1 MGHGLK
7 VRSIAGL
14 SILAVLLCSAC
25 GSNGSG
31 TQSAAQP
38 SSTATAASSTG
49 PSTSAARTLP
59 GTGKPSVTIGDKNYT
74 EQFVLGELYRQGLE
88 AEGFT
93 VELTQNIGPTDVT
106 LRALESGSLDMYPEY
121 LNVFNSAVAKYGHG
135 FSTQPA
141 ADQAAQR
148 YAGDHGLALLSPTP
162 FSDTDAIA
170 VTAGYAQDNHLRS
183 LRDLA
188 RLVPAPVLGGP
199 PEFPQSRPGLSDLER
214 TYGMTN
220 HGYKPVAVGDQYSAL
235 DDGSVQAAEVNS
247 TDGQLASG
255 DYRLLAD
262 PDNVFGW
269 GNVIPVVSSRTLNA
283 EGPAFAATVNR
294 ITALLTTPVIREL
307 NQAVDLAGQ
316 APAAVAKQ
324 FLETHGVISPAAS

>member
-7 VRSIAGL
+7 LRLIAGL
-14 SILAVLLCSAC
+14 SILIALICAAC
-25 GSNGSG
+25 GSDASG
-31 TQSAAQP
+31 PQSAAPP
-38 SSTATAASSTG
+38 SSTATAPSSTSTG
-49 PSTSAARTLP
+49 TSAARTLP

-74 EQFVLGELYRQGLE
+74 EQFVLGDLYRQGLE

-106 LRALESGSLDMYPEY
+106 LRALASGSLAMYPEY
-121 LNVFNSAVAKYGHG
+121 LNVFNSAVAKYGRA
-135 FSTQPA
+135 FSTEQA
-141 ADQAAQR
+141 AYQAAQR
-148 YAGDHGLALLSPTP
+148 YAGTHGLALLSPTP

-170 VTAGYAQDNHLRS
+170 VTAGYAQNNHLHS

-214 TYGMTN
+214 AYGLTT
-220 HGYKPVAVGDQYSAL
+220 HGFKPIAVGDQYSAL
-235 DDGSVQAAEVNS
+235 DDGSVQAADVNS

-269 GNVIPVVSSRTLNA
+269 GNVVPVVSSRALNA

-294 ITALLTTPVIREL
+294 ITGLLTMPVIREL
-307 NQAVDLAGQ
+307 NQAVDVAGQ
-316 APAAVAKQ
+316 DPAAVAKQ
-324 FLETHGVISPAAS
+324 FLETHGVIAPSPS